1 MRFTHPIPPPAY
13 GRYSYYGD
21 AEEEEEPKK
30 KRVWKAIGGSATSLI
45 PLFSKLGAGAAAGG
59 AGAGATTTAVA
70 TTATATTGLTT
81 TAGPLAAMGP
91 PGWIA
96 LGAVAAVTGLV
107 VGVKLRKVSKAQA
120 AQLAKELN
128 FPEAES
134 VPGFVRR
141 ILKKPKKWRMRKLKF
156 YQGQLQRLKK
166 REAKWKKRPG
176 GQRALQVLSLGIKKG
191 PERLK
196 KAMKKAEARLFLIR
210 VINYV
215 ERQDDAKKAKKTVAS
230 RKKRRRLAKQRKGA
244 VPRSGRAIQQEEF
257 QEQMRALH
265 EAYRQ
270 REAEYDKTEDDNFL
284 TREVAGVPTW
294 GWLIGT
300 AVVVGGAAFYMKK
313 KRAG

>member
-1 MRFTHPIPPPAY
+1 MRFIPSV
-13 GRYSYYGD
+13 YSEGYTIYPNYGD
-21 AEEEEEPKK
+21 ADEDDDKDKK
-30 KRVWKAIGGSATSLI
+30 KVWKAIGGSVASVI
-45 PLFSKLGAGAAAGG
+45 PFFANIG
-59 AGAGATTTAVA
+59 AGAGAGGAATTTAVA
-70 TTATATTGLTT
+70 TTAAGGTTTALTT
-81 TAGPLAAMGP
+81 AAGPLAAMGP

-166 REAKWKKRPG
+166 RKGKWKKRPG

-191 PERLK
+191 PQRLK

-230 RKKRRRLAKQRKGA
+230 RKKRRRLAKQRKGSLPA
-244 VPRSGRAIQQEEF
+244 SSRSLQQGEF
-257 QEQMRALH
+257 QEQVRALH
-265 EAYRQ
+265 AAYKQ
-270 REAEYDKTEDDNFL
+270 REAEYAKTEGEENFL

-294 GWLIGT
+294 GWLVGAAI
-300 AVVVGGAAFYMKK
+300 VVGGTTFYMKK
-313 KRAG
+313 RAE